1 MDVSEA
7 VAEQVPL
14 YEVVERYDGPAT
26 IAAVTVQFSG
36 DDPVNAIFVCDLP
49 EARRT
54 LATSND
60 PALIDRAMR
69 EELCGRQAVLTQN
82 QLVLS

>member
-1 MDVSEA
+1 MEDAGMDEDAGMAAATVRFAGDAPVS
-7 VAEQVPL
+7 
-14 YEVVERYDGPAT
+14 
-26 IAAVTVQFSG
+26 
-36 DDPVNAIFVCDLP
+36 AICVWGLP

-60 PALIDRAMR
+60 PALIDRAMH
-69 EELCGRQAVLTQN
+69 EELCGRQAVLAQN